1 MREKAA
7 KTEKKSKG
15 AAVRGVG
22 GDGSVKEREKREREG
37 RRAEGREKSL
47 KVFEKSR
54 AVEVGFGEGG
64 MGKPWSFRPGVQS
77 QGKDRSVAPPAL
89 PVPIASFTI

>member
-1 MREKAA
+1 M
-7 KTEKKSKG
+7 
-15 AAVRGVG
+15 
-22 GDGSVKEREKREREG
+22 KEREKREREG
-37 RRAEGREKSL
+37 RRADGREKSL

-54 AVEVGFGEGG
+54 VVDVGFGEGG

-77 QGKDRSVAPPAL
+77 QGKDRSAAPPAL

>member
-7 KTEKKSKG
+7 KSERKSKG
-15 AAVRGVG
+15 ATVRGVG
-22 GDGSVKEREKREREG
+22 GDGSGKERDKGDRKG
-37 RRAEGREKSL
+37 RRADGREKSL

-54 AVEVGFGEGG
+54 AVDVGFGVVG

>member
-1 MREKAA
+1 MKEKAA
-7 KTEKKSKG
+7 KSERKSKG
-15 AAVRGVG
+15 AVVGGIG
-22 GDGSVKEREKREREG
+22 GDGSGKERDRRDREV

-54 AVEVGFGEGG
+54 AVEVGFGVVG
-64 MGKPWSFRPGVQS
+64 MGKPWSTRPGVES